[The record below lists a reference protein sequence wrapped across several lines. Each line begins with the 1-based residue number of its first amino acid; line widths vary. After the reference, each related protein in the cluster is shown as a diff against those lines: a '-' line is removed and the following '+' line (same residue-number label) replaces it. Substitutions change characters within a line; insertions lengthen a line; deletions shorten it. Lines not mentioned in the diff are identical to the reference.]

1 MWVTVDG
8 SVALS
13 FDALLHYPL
22 QFYKC
27 VLSLPEMFLL
37 RNVLCLLHRST
48 DSRIQSVLESNSASW
63 YSVLSRYIQ
72 ESKRSE
78 RSIFS

>member
-1 MWVTVDG
+1 MWVTADG
-8 SVALS
+8 SVTLS

-22 QFYKC
+22 QFYEG

-48 DSRIQSVLESNSASW
+48 DSGIQSVLESNPASW

-78 RSIFS
+78 KSIFS